1 MRIVGCGLLVLAFA
15 SSSFAANHYV
25 EVWNPPEARGGLHPA
40 RVEQKQAK
48 RQHPAPHLVKTGT
61 HQPVTANTKLTAK
74 PRAAHAGAP
83 HVARDVPYIPRI
95 TTSDGSVLRVGS
107 DESPVRVAH

>member
-1 MRIVGCGLLVLAFA
+1 
-15 SSSFAANHYV
+15 
-25 EVWNPPEARGGLHPA
+25 
-40 RVEQKQAK
+40 
-48 RQHPAPHLVKTGT
+48 
-61 HQPVTANTKLTAK
+61 VTANTKLTAK